1 MNTHSSEK
9 GVLSSLLHFIINIKY
24 LLKGKVLIANVLPV
38 FTGFWLALYFSGHT
52 FSHHFWDFLLTMIA
66 STLVISGALMFNNWF
81 EHDLDQKME
90 RTKARPTVTGDFSLR
105 SVLIAAIVSTIV
117 GLGLMLSTT
126 IEAFIYSFLGWF
138 FYVVIYTFWTKR
150 RYTINTIIGSISGA
164 FTPLI
169 GWAVIMPANHLIPIA
184 LFYILFIWQIPHT
197 IAIAIK
203 RLGDYKRAGVPMLP
217 VVVGVDAAVRQ
228 NMYYILALL
237 PVPILLYQ
245 SLGWIFS
252 IVSLILNILWIIL
265 AAKGYKV
272 KDKQTWADKN
282 LKFSL
287 IYLIISLML
296 MIVLTI

>member
-1 MNTHSSEK
+1 
-9 GVLSSLLHFIINIKY
+9 
-24 LLKGKVLIANVLPV
+24 
-38 FTGFWLALYFSGHT
+38 
-52 FSHHFWDFLLTMIA
+52 
-66 STLVISGALMFNNWF
+66 
-81 EHDLDQKME
+81 
-90 RTKARPTVTGDFSLR
+90 
-105 SVLIAAIVSTIV
+105 
-117 GLGLMLSTT
+117 
-126 IEAFIYSFLGWF
+126 
-138 FYVVIYTFWTKR
+138 
-150 RYTINTIIGSISGA
+150 

-203 RLGDYKRAGVPMLP
+203 RLGDYRRAGVPMLP

-245 SLGWIFS
+245 SIGWIVS
-252 IVSLILNILWIIL
+252 IVSLNLNILWIIL
-265 AAKGYKV
+265 ADKGYKV